1 MPRAGTPVPRPP
13 REAPRPA
20 PGTDRGPRTGWSRG
34 QPSLAAAAG
43 TAGLLLGGRDRSL
56 AAVPV
61 RVGEPLSLDDVVA
74 VSRGGEVELPDAA
87 AGRIRAAREVVEA
100 AVTSGATVYGVTT
113 GFGSLA
119 NVRIEP
125 DRADALQHG
134 IVRSHATAVGPPLSR
149 EEARAMLLLR
159 AHVLA
164 LGHSG
169 VRLDVVERMVQML
182 NRDLV
187 PVVPEQGSLGASGD
201 LAPLANLALPLIGR
215 GELIV
220 DGRVVPAADALAA
233 AGLAPLELKA
243 KEGLALVNG
252 TQGMLA
258 VGILAADRALRLART
273 ADVTAAMSVE
283 AALGS
288 GSVFDER
295 LLALRPHPGVVAS
308 AANVRRLLAGS
319 AIVESHRESP
329 HLVQDAY
336 SLRCAPH
343 VNGATRE
350 VLRFVRG
357 VLEVESNAVSDNPI
371 VLPEDAEVLS
381 GGNFHGQPVAVALDA
396 LATAVVPLASIAE
409 RRLYRLLDPARNNGL
424 PAFLVGESGLNSGF
438 MLAQYT
444 AASLVSE
451 CKTLA
456 HPASVDSIGSSA
468 GQEDH
473 VSMGMTAARHAR
485 DIVANAEVVV
495 ALEALIAAQGL
506 DLRAPLGP
514 APGTGAARDAVR
526 GRVAFLDA
534 DRELGPD
541 IAAATELVRS
551 GALLGAAEGA
561 VGALD

>member
-1 MPRAGTPVPRPP
+1 M
-13 REAPRPA
+13 
-20 PGTDRGPRTGWSRG
+20 
-34 QPSLAAAAG
+34 
-43 TAGLLLGGRDRSL
+43 
-56 AAVPV
+56 PV
-61 RVGEPLSLDDVVA
+61 RVGEPLSLEEVVA
-74 VSRGGEVELPDAA
+74 VARGAEVELSPPAA
-87 AGRIRAAREVVEA
+87 DRIRSAREVVEA
-100 AVTSGATVYGVTT
+100 AVRSNATVYGVTT
-113 GFGSLA
+113 GFGSLS

-125 DRADALQHG
+125 AKADALQDG
-134 IVRSHATAVGPPLSR
+134 IVRSHATAVGRPLSR

-169 VRLDVVERMVQML
+169 VRVQIVERMIEML

-201 LAPLANLALPLIGR
+201 LAPLANLALPLLGR
-215 GELIV
+215 GEVLE
-220 DGRVVPAADALAA
+220 GGASVPAGEALAR
-233 AGLAPLELKA
+233 AGLEPIELRA

-258 VGILAADRALRLART
+258 VGTLAADRVERLCRT
-273 ADVTAAMSVE
+273 SDVVAAMSVE

-288 GSVFDER
+288 DRVFDER
-295 LLALRPHPGVVAS
+295 LIALRPHPGVVAS
-308 AANVRRLLAGS
+308 ASNLRRLLDGS
-319 AIVESHRESP
+319 EIVASHRESA

-336 SLRCAPH
+336 SLRCAPQ

-350 VLRFVRG
+350 ALRFAAS
-357 VLEVESNAVSDNPI
+357 VLEVETNSVSDNPI
-371 VLPEDAEVLS
+371 VLPEDGEILS

-396 LATAVVPLASIAE
+396 LAAAVVPLASIAE

-424 PAFLVGESGLNSGF
+424 PAFLVAQSGLNSGF

-485 DIVANAEVVV
+485 DVVANAEVVV
-495 ALEALIAAQGL
+495 ALEALVAAQAL
-506 DLRAPLGP
+506 DLRAPLEP
-514 APGTGAARDAVR
+514 AAATRSARDAIR
-526 GRVAFLDA
+526 SRVAFLEA

-541 IAAATELVRS
+541 IAAATGLVRT
-551 GALLGAAEGA
+551 GEILGAAESV